1 LIALGLFSQTV
12 GWLLITHALPHI
24 PAGIA
29 GLILLLQPSLAFVW
43 DVIFFDRQT
52 SSLAWVGVA
61 LALSAIYMGAT
72 SAQKKASP
80 IERR

>member
-1 LIALGLFSQTV
+1 MIALGLFSQTA

-43 DVIFFDRQT
+43 DVIFFNRQT
-52 SSLAWVGVA
+52 ASLAWGGVA
-61 LALSAIYMGAT
+61 LTLFAIYMGAT
-72 SAQKKASP
+72 SAQQKS
-80 IERR
+80 